1 MVHLPLFWLGRSF
14 WLVVIGLLGSGK
26 SRRQISM
33 SKGLMAQVDDFCRY
47 TGVTFSDFLS
57 MAAALYLQVDPT
69 TPDGCVM
76 SDEDREEV
84 MGWQADKESAG
95 AAL

>member
-1 MVHLPLFWLGRSF
+1 MLGA
-14 WLVVIGLLGSGK
+14 GK
-26 SRRQISM
+26 ARRQISM

-47 TGVTFSDFLS
+47 TGVSFSDFLS

-69 TPDGCVM
+69 TPDEYEMSSKDRDDVM
-76 SDEDREEV
+76 S
-84 MGWQADKESAG
+84 WQAERAAG